1 MTPEEI
7 SGLAWDKE
15 RGLLPAIVQHA
26 RSGAILMLGYMN
38 RESLQATLATGRVT
52 FYSRSRQ
59 RVWTK
64 GETSGNHLLSI
75 AVSADCDSDT
85 LLVQALPAG
94 PVCHSGK
101 ATCFPEA
108 KPSDG
113 EALAFLGEL
122 ERVIADRFAVH
133 PEGSYTAKLHAQGPL
148 RMAQKVGEESLE
160 FALAAVG
167 SDDSRVLAEAA
178 DLFFHATVLL
188 RQRGIALAQVIRE
201 LELRHAA
208 PR

>member
-7 SGLAWDKE
+7 AGLAWDKD

-38 RESLQATLATGRVT
+38 RESLQATLETGRVT
-52 FYSRSRQ
+52 FYSRSR
-59 RVWTK
+59 RRLWIK

-75 AVSADCDSDT
+75 TVSADCDSDT

-94 PVCHSGK
+94 PVCHRG
-101 ATCFPEA
+101 ATTCFPEA
-108 KPSDG
+108 TPSDG

-122 ERVIADRFAVH
+122 ERVIADRFAAR

-167 SDDSRVLAEAA
+167 SDDLRVLAEAA
-178 DLFFHATVLL
+178 DLFYHVTVLL
-188 RQRGIALAQVIRE
+188 QQRGIAVAQVISE
-201 LELRHAA
+201 LEKRHAS